1 MGPLTTVLHPTDFA
15 KHSEYALE
23 LACALARDR
32 DARLIVLYAVP
43 GSSPATGGDDGS
55 ALRRAEGGEQDLKSY
70 REEMRNKLEHLP
82 LPGLR
87 VRPERLLKEGDP
99 AAVILDVAAETG
111 CDLIVMGTH
120 GWKGEARK
128 LMGSVAEEVM
138 QEAPCPVVT
147 VKVPLPKPPSE
158 DWLGPAEEAGVIL

>member
-1 MGPLTTVLHPTDFA
+1 LPVSCDFS
-15 KHSEYALE
+15 KHSQYAQE
-23 LACALARDR
+23 LACALARER

-43 GSSPATGGDDGS
+43 SSSPVAGGDDVS
-55 ALRRAEGGEQDLKSY
+55 ALRRAECREKDLKSY
-70 REEMRNKLEHLP
+70 RDEMRNKLECLP

-87 VRPERLLKEGDP
+87 VRPELLLKEGDP
-99 AAVILDVAAETG
+99 TGAILAAAEDTC

-138 QEAPCPVVT
+138 RKARCPVVT
-147 VKVPLPKPPSE
+147 VKVPLPERPSD
-158 DWLGPAEEAGVIL
+158 DWLSPAAEAGVIL

>member
-15 KHSEYALE
+15 KHSECALE

-32 DARLIVLYAVP
+32 NARLIVLYAVP

-87 VRPERLLKEGDP
+87 VRPERLLKEGEP
-99 AAVILDVAAETG
+99 VAVILAAAEETG
-111 CDLIVMGTH
+111 CDLVVMGTH
-120 GWKGEARK
+120 GREGEK

-138 QEAPCPVVT
+138 QKAPCPVVA
-147 VKVPLPKPPSE
+147 VKVPLPKLPPE
-158 DWLGPAEEAGVIL
+158 DWLSPSEEVGVIL